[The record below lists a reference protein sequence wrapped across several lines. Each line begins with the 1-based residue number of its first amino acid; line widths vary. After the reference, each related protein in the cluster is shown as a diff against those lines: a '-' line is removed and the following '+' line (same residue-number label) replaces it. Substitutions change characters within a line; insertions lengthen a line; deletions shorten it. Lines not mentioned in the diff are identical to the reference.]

1 MTTTT
6 GSVTIMGSSG
16 VNASFTV
23 TNDAF
28 GLSLASSFQ
37 SMVATLETAP
47 GGFYAYPATG
57 PGSAFLAL
65 DGDPNN
71 LGEVGVAGPQGS
83 STLLGGDGTSFVY
96 TGPITGSAAALIVGG
111 SGNDTVLSGIG
122 NDTMALG
129 TGNNGYLVGVN
140 GVVDSQGT
148 DTIVGG
154 VGTTDVSVSGSNSVV
169 ATSDISGS
177 QLNLDDSMGTGTTVY
192 VYNNASIIGAS
203 GSVTTINAAG
213 PATVT
218 AGMGGIN
225 YMQSGGTLLL
235 NAQAGETDTISAAS
249 GGPDTVYG
257 ASGSTVLYS
266 GSTGNNVFVANDPT
280 HGEGGSV
287 DFNAGTTTV
296 GNQFWAGSGN
306 ATLIGGTGVDTI
318 VAGNGMST
326 LTGGSGSANY
336 FDLFSVN
343 GGSGTNVT
351 ITDFN
356 AASGNSITLFNYGA
370 SGAAYAIDNQAQQP
384 NGTGTLITLS
394 DKSTILL
401 QGVTTN
407 LNSSQ
412 IKYT

>member
-1 MTTTT
+1 
-6 GSVTIMGSSG
+6 
-16 VNASFTV
+16 
-23 TNDAF
+23 
-28 GLSLASSFQ
+28 
-37 SMVATLETAP
+37 
-47 GGFYAYPATG
+47 
-57 PGSAFLAL
+57 
-65 DGDPNN
+65 
-71 LGEVGVAGPQGS
+71 
-83 STLLGGDGTSFVY
+83 
-96 TGPITGSAAALIVGG
+96 
-111 SGNDTVLSGIG
+111 
-122 NDTMALG
+122 
-129 TGNNGYLVGVN
+129 
-140 GVVDSQGT
+140 
-148 DTIVGG
+148 
-154 VGTTDVSVSGSNSVV
+154 
-169 ATSDISGS
+169 
-177 QLNLDDSMGTGTTVY
+177 
-192 VYNNASIIGAS
+192 
-203 GSVTTINAAG
+203 
-213 PATVT
+213 
-218 AGMGGIN
+218 MGGIN